1 MGRRLW
7 YPDRFAVDVIAHR
20 LAIRIFPGYDK
31 VPAGSL
37 YGAPL
42 QDNPLLE
49 SALALP
55 RQPYYRTAIDK
66 AGALLR
72 SLVKNH
78 PFVDGNKRIGMA
90 TTFIF
95 LAFNHYLFAPA
106 NEEMVRFAL
115 QLAASEPDMTWRQVA
130 KWIRLYTFSRDRADV
145 WTPGNLPAWQWLGE
159 LDDTLR
165 ELRREVPRA

>member
-20 LAIRIFPGYDK
+20 LAIRIFPGYGD
-31 VPAGSL
+31 VAAGSL
-37 YGAPL
+37 YGAPVK
-42 QDNPLLE
+42 DNPLLE

-55 RQPYYRTAIDK
+55 RQPYYRTATDK

-72 SLVKNH
+72 SMIKNH

-95 LAFNHYLFAPA
+95 LAFNGYVFAPT

-115 QLAASEPDMTWRQVA
+115 ELAASGPDMTWRQVA
-130 KWIRLYTFSRDRADV
+130 RWIRQHAVPLFRTAE
-145 WTPGNLPAWQWLGE
+145 WTAVDDGALRWLGQ
-159 LDDTLR
+159 LDATLA
-165 ELRREVPRA
+165 ELRREGLHA